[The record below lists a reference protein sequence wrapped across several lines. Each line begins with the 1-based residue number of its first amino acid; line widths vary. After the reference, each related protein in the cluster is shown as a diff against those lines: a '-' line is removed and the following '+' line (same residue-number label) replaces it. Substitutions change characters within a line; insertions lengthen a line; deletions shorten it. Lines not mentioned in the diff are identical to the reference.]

1 MQSNMRDNTLRH
13 AICSCYAIETMSMC
27 ALAGSAGGQV
37 SVRQGHMKDK
47 TPSTVGTYSLKST
60 RGFVKSK
67 KKATLTLAVLI
78 QRKIC

>member
-1 MQSNMRDNTLRH
+1 
-13 AICSCYAIETMSMC
+13 
-27 ALAGSAGGQV
+27 
-37 SVRQGHMKDK
+37 MKDK

-67 KKATLTLAVLI
+67 KKATLTLAVSI